1 MLDVN
6 SKRNWV
12 LASQFSLSLK
22 LFQKIFILKKKAY
35 CDY

>member
-12 LASQFSLSLK
+12 LSSQFSLSLK
-22 LFQKIFILKKKAY
+22 PFQNNLFKKKKAY
-35 CDY
+35 CDD